1 MSPIRAVG
9 WIRNA
14 LLLPAGAGL
23 LVRFTVQ
30 DRVPWLD
37 VVYYALPLP
46 VIAGL
51 LLAAG
56 VLSLGLGQRR
66 PSLACF
72 VVSGGLVFLWMTT
85 GAAWNRCAT
94 TRADFKVLE
103 WNTAHGGTGWP
114 GIATAIGRQNADLV
128 ALVEADAHLPSTE
141 EFWKEQFPE
150 YSVSAPGRGLVLL
163 IKGDI
168 LKIELQEFGE
178 KSRLASAETSLSGEP
193 LRVVL
198 VDLEANPLSRRK
210 HLLERVEAVAAVP
223 FAGSTLVLGD
233 FNTPGDSVWFKG
245 LRRNYSEALEEAGT
259 GLLATWPV
267 PIPLLGLDHIW
278 ISKDLVPL
286 CSGKR
291 SGWRSDHAQ
300 VWSELSFASKVVNP
314 PAVADNPG
322 PPRPAPP

>member
-1 MSPIRAVG
+1 MSPIRAAG
-9 WIRNA
+9 WLRNA

-30 DRVPWLD
+30 DRISWLD
-37 VVYYALPLP
+37 VSYYALPLP

-51 LLAAG
+51 LLVAG
-56 VLSLGLGQRR
+56 VLSLGPGPKS

-72 VVSGGLVFLWMTT
+72 AVSGGLVFLWMTT
-85 GAAWNRCAT
+85 GVAWNRCAAE
-94 TRADFKVLE
+94 RPDFKVLE

-114 GIATAIGRQNADLV
+114 GIATAIRRQNAALV
-128 ALVEADAHLPSTE
+128 ALVEADAHLPGTE
-141 EFWKEQFPE
+141 RFWKEQFPE
-150 YSVSAPGRGLVLL
+150 YSVRAPGGGLVLL

-168 LKIELQEFGE
+168 LRIELQQFGE
-178 KSRLASAETSLSGEP
+178 KSRLALAETSLGGKP
-193 LRVVL
+193 LRVVM

-210 HLLERVEAVAAVP
+210 LLLERVEEVAAIP
-223 FAGSTLVLGD
+223 FAGPTLVIGD

-278 ISKDLVPL
+278 VSKDLVPM

-300 VWSELSFASKVVNP
+300 VWSKLSFVKPAHP
-314 PAVADNPG
+314 PAVADGPG
-322 PPRPAPP
+322 PPRPAPH